1 MGRHCNCTGRN
12 GFWKRNRPNGRKSK
26 KSSPKLLEMVRDDCP
41 GDSLHLGGVF
51 VYLQRAAG
59 KQRDA
64 GGVFALFFIVALG
77 ILFDMV
83 GVAVT
88 AADEK
93 PFHAMAAKK
102 VPGAGKAIWLL
113 RNADKV
119 ASFCND
125 VVGDICGIISGAAS
139 AVIAGQI
146 IAEIAQTGRGNVVQ
160 LAMSGLVAGMTVG
173 GKAAGKSIAM
183 RCSTNIVFLTARVL
197 GLFSRKKK

>member
-1 MGRHCNCTGRN
+1 MTIVLVTVCISAA
-12 GFWKRNRPNGRKSK
+12 FSFI
-26 KSSPKLLEMVRDDCP
+26 SSVLLENSGM
-41 GDSLHLGGVF
+41 L
-51 VYLQRAAG
+51 AA
-59 KQRDA
+59 
-64 GGVFALFFIVALG
+64 FLLLFFIVALG

-146 IAEIAQTGRGNVVQ
+146 IAQIAQTGQGNLVQ

>member
-1 MGRHCNCTGRN
+1 MEAQPA
-12 GFWKRNRPNGRKSK
+12 KREK
-26 KSSPKLLEMVRDDCP
+26 KQKKQPKRWRWCVTIVLVTVCISAAFSFISSVLLENSGM
-41 GDSLHLGGVF
+41 L
-51 VYLQRAAG
+51 AA
-59 KQRDA
+59 
-64 GGVFALFFIVALG
+64 FLLLFFIVALG

-197 GLFSRKKK
+197 GLFSRKNK

>member
-1 MGRHCNCTGRN
+1 MDTTD
-12 GFWKRNRPNGRKSK
+12 KQK
-26 KSSPKLLEMVRDDCP
+26 KKPPQKPKAVNTAWVGLITVI
-41 GDSLHLGGVF
+41 S
-51 VYLQRAAG
+51 
-59 KQRDA
+59 
-64 GGVFALFFIVALG
+64 FALSVVMSYISNEALASAGTILSFAVLLLFIALG
-77 ILFDMV
+77 IVFDMI
-83 GVAVT
+83 GVAST
-88 AADEK
+88 SATEK
-93 PFHAMAAKK
+93 EFHSMAAHR
-102 VPGAGKAIWLL
+102 VRGAREAVWMV
-113 RNADKV
+113 RNAEKV
-119 ASFCND
+119 SSICND

>member
-1 MGRHCNCTGRN
+1 MTIVLVTVCISAS
-12 GFWKRNRPNGRKSK
+12 FSFI
-26 KSSPKLLEMVRDDCP
+26 SSVLLENSGM
-41 GDSLHLGGVF
+41 L
-51 VYLQRAAG
+51 AA
-59 KQRDA
+59 
-64 GGVFALFFIVALG
+64 FLLLFFIVALG

-146 IAEIAQTGRGNVVQ
+146 IVEIAQTGRGNVLLPQRAAVFFAQ
-160 LAMSGLVAGMTVG
+160 LLRGPPQ
-173 GKAAGKSIAM
+173 
-183 RCSTNIVFLTARVL
+183 
-197 GLFSRKKK
+197 

>member
-1 MGRHCNCTGRN
+1 MEAQPA
-12 GFWKRNRPNGRKSK
+12 KREK
-26 KSSPKLLEMVRDDCP
+26 KQKKQPKRWRWCVTIVLVTVCISASFSFISSVLLENSGM
-41 GDSLHLGGVF
+41 L
-51 VYLQRAAG
+51 AA
-59 KQRDA
+59 
-64 GGVFALFFIVALG
+64 FLLLFFIVALG

-146 IAEIAQTGRGNVVQ
+146 IAQIAQTGRGNVVQ